1 MEPVALKLPYVAL
14 QRVSQHVDESG
25 QTCTV
30 VLRNTAQVPAEVV
43 VDGGSYQ
50 ANGDAVVVLPG
61 ALEAFI
67 DAALTARPSEGAV
80 PKRGLA
86 RIKTLLGTDDDASA
100 RAVAAFLKKHR
111 TKRRPNVASC
121 LQALRRIALSVL
133 VPCLVGI
140 LFYLGAAWL
149 VRSRHMSVQ
158 DRYKGTALAL
168 NFGLVLPCVN
178 ALLHESMGMSKGCAA
193 TCALLLAVALANA
206 TYDLW
211 LKDERQLA
219 TLVAKTVSVA
229 AGSALV
235 VGMLQLLA

>member
-43 VDGGSYQ
+43 GDGGSYQ

-140 LFYLGAAWL
+140 LFYLGATWL
-149 VRSRHMSVQ
+149 VRPMTFQ

-211 LKDERQLA
+211 LKDERQLD